1 MRRRPFPTVFRLVAA
16 LLLAALVL
24 GQWWQ
29 RQPLGAVGRGIVA
42 VMAELCPAAT
52 AHRVVSVADSAR
64 AVDHLA
70 FAVLGNALS
79 RDSRDRCRVR
89 KNGEVPKRSLEVK

>member
-1 MRRRPFPTVFRLVAA
+1 MKRRPFPTAFRLAAA
-16 LLLAALVL
+16 LLLAALIF

-29 RQPLGAVGRGIVA
+29 RQPLGPVGRGMMS

-52 AHRVVSVADSAR
+52 ARRAVSVADSAS
-64 AVDHLA
+64 AVDRMM

-79 RDSRDRCRVR
+79 RDSRDCCRVR
-89 KNGEVPKRSLEVK
+89 KTGEVPKRSPEVK

>member
-1 MRRRPFPTVFRLVAA
+1 MKRRPFPTVFRLVAA

-29 RQPLGAVGRGIVA
+29 RQPLGPVGRGMMA
-42 VMAELCPAAT
+42 VLAKRCPAAT
-52 AHRVVSVADSAR
+52 ARRAVSVADSAS
-64 AVDHLA
+64 AVDRVA

-79 RDSRDRCRVR
+79 RDNRDRCRVR
-89 KNGEVPKRSLEVK
+89 KTGEVPKRSPEVK